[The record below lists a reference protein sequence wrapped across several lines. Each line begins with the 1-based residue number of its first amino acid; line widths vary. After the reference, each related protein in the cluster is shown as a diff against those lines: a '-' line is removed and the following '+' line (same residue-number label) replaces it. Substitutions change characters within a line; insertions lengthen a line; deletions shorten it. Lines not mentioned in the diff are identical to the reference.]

1 MKSLSL
7 SIIIVLF
14 DIEKY
19 ANLLK
24 PNLITFQ
31 KFISFFSSDSYLHA
45 PLIIRC
51 EVHPF
56 SFYRKYEGVSLWS
69 FWRCSQTSIFE
80 HGNYNDRTAC
90 TAMGKR
96 DIEAS

>member
-7 SIIIVLF
+7 CIIIALF

-31 KFISFFSSDSYLHA
+31 EIISLFSSDSYLHA

-51 EVHPF
+51 EVHLS
-56 SFYRKYEGVSLWS
+56 SFY
-69 FWRCSQTSIFE
+69 
-80 HGNYNDRTAC
+80 
-90 TAMGKR
+90 GK
-96 DIEAS
+96 

>member
-7 SIIIVLF
+7 YIIIALF

-31 KFISFFSSDSYLHA
+31 KFISLFSSDSYLHA

-56 SFYRKYEGVSLWS
+56 SFYGKYEGMPLPVLLEVFSNKYFRAWKL
-69 FWRCSQTSIFE
+69 Q
-80 HGNYNDRTAC
+80 
-90 TAMGKR
+90 
-96 DIEAS
+96 

>member
-7 SIIIVLF
+7 YIIVALF

-31 KFISFFSSDSYLHA
+31 KFISLFSSDSYLHA

-51 EVHPF
+51 EVHLS
-56 SFYRKYEGVSLWS
+56 SFYGKYEGMPLSVLLEVFSNKYFRAWKL
-69 FWRCSQTSIFE
+69 Q
-80 HGNYNDRTAC
+80 
-90 TAMGKR
+90 
-96 DIEAS
+96 

>member
-7 SIIIVLF
+7 YIIIALF

-31 KFISFFSSDSYLHA
+31 KFISLFSSDSYLHA

-51 EVHPF
+51 EVHLS
-56 SFYRKYEGVSLWS
+56 SFYGKYEGMPLSVLLEVFSNKYFRAWKL
-69 FWRCSQTSIFE
+69 Q
-80 HGNYNDRTAC
+80 
-90 TAMGKR
+90 
-96 DIEAS
+96 

>member
-7 SIIIVLF
+7 YIIIALF

-56 SFYRKYEGVSLWS
+56 SFYRKYEGVSLLVLLEVFSNKYFRAWKL
-69 FWRCSQTSIFE
+69 Q
-80 HGNYNDRTAC
+80 
-90 TAMGKR
+90 
-96 DIEAS
+96 

>member
-7 SIIIVLF
+7 YIIIALF

-51 EVHPF
+51 EVHPS
-56 SFYRKYEGVSLWS
+56 SFYRKYEGVSLPVLLEVFSNKYFRAWKL
-69 FWRCSQTSIFE
+69 Q
-80 HGNYNDRTAC
+80 
-90 TAMGKR
+90 
-96 DIEAS
+96 

>member
-7 SIIIVLF
+7 SIIIALF

-19 ANLLK
+19 TNLLK
-24 PNLITFQ
+24 TNLITFQ

-51 EVHPF
+51 DVHPL
-56 SFYRKYEGVSLWS
+56 SYCRKYEGTPHSVLFS
-69 FWRCSQTSIFE
+69 
-80 HGNYNDRTAC
+80 
-90 TAMGKR
+90 
-96 DIEAS
+96 ASENRYFRAWKQQ

>member
-7 SIIIVLF
+7 SIIIALF

-51 EVHPF
+51 EVHSS
-56 SFYRKYEGVSLWS
+56 SFYRKYEGVSLLVLLEVFSNKYFRAWKL
-69 FWRCSQTSIFE
+69 Q
-80 HGNYNDRTAC
+80 
-90 TAMGKR
+90 
-96 DIEAS
+96 